1 MGFVS
6 TLAICVIA
14 IVIVIGVV
22 IIKNGLASEAG
33 GFSKKIISIR
43 RVAPKII
50 LQHDWQNAIQTL
62 IVKVDSCFALL
73 LVDFE
78 RNSIGL
84 VYEDEKFEIINSID
98 IINVYS
104 SIDNQDGIINDI
116 NLYIDLADKRA
127 IVVKFLH
134 RPGNINSS
142 RVQRLL
148 TDANNLYI
156 MINDLKAS

>member
-1 MGFVS
+1 M
-6 TLAICVIA
+6 
-14 IVIVIGVV
+14 
-22 IIKNGLASEAG
+22 
-33 GFSKKIISIR
+33 
-43 RVAPKII
+43 
-50 LQHDWQNAIQTL
+50 
-62 IVKVDSCFALL
+62 